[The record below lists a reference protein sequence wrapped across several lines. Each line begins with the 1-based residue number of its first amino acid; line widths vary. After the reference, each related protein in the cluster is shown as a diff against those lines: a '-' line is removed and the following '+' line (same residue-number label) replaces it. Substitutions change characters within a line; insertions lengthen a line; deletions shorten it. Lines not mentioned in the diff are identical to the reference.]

1 MSVALTSEQK
11 SDLRDEKQSAKR
23 IALYFNSLVSNIDA
37 KCSFHY
43 IQNDEPDGAPD
54 GALWYKPDDKEL
66 RFKVGDDWFLVD
78 GSTEEE
84 W

>member
-11 SDLRDEKQSAKR
+11 DTIRDETNTAKR
-23 IALYFNSLVSNIDA
+23 INLMFNSLVSNIDA
-37 KCSFHY
+37 KCSSFY
-43 IQNDEPDGAPD
+43 VQDDEPNAPA
-54 GALWYKPDDKEL
+54 GVWWYKPSDKEL
-66 RFKVGDDWFLVD
+66 RFKAGDNWFLVD